1 MKETYKLHE
10 LRVRPRER
18 HDGAARPAG
27 WCRPVGVESAPTDCE
42 WRSPERR
49 SRLLPSMGMAR
60 RLKIGATYDDLVAV
74 PENLVAEMFDGE
86 LYASPRPALPH
97 AHAAS
102 VLGMEVGGP
111 FQRGRNGPGGWWL
124 LHEPELHFG
133 RDVLVPDLAGWRR
146 ERLPAVPRRAYLTL
160 APDWVCEVLSS
171 STEAIDRGK
180 KLHIYARERVAHAWL
195 VNPVVQTLEVLSLAS
210 ERWTLVATYEG
221 DVPVRAQPFDA
232 VEIELGALW
241 T

>member
-1 MKETYKLHE
+1 
-10 LRVRPRER
+10 
-18 HDGAARPAG
+18 
-27 WCRPVGVESAPTDCE
+27 
-42 WRSPERR
+42 
-49 SRLLPSMGMAR
+49 MAR
-60 RLKIGATYDDLVAV
+60 RLKIGARYEDLVAV

-102 VLGMEVGGP
+102 VLGMELGGP
-111 FQRGRNGPGGWWL
+111 FQLGRNGPGGWWL
-124 LHEPELHFG
+124 LDEPELHFG

-146 ERLPAVPRRAYLTL
+146 ERLPAVPRDAFLTL

-180 KLHIYARERVAHAWL
+180 KLRIYARERVAHVWL
-195 VNPVVQTLEVLSLAS
+195 VNPAVQTLEVLSLAS

-221 DVPVRAQPFDA
+221 DVRVQVQPFDA
-232 VEIELGALW
+232 VEVELGALW